1 MDHFDDITC
10 EEFYGPES
18 FTEEDMEGFYD
29 LTDEEIADLADQDA
43 RREFV

>member
-10 EEFYGPES
+10 EEYYGPEIA
-18 FTEEDMEGFYD
+18 EEDMEGLYD
-29 LTDEEIADLADQDA
+29 LTDEEIADLADQDS

>member
-10 EEFYGPES
+10 EEYYGPEI
-18 FTEEDMEGFYD
+18 TEEDMEGLYD
-29 LTDEEIADLADQDA
+29 LTDEEIADLADQDS

>member
-10 EEFYGPES
+10 EEYYGPEI
-18 FTEEDMEGFYD
+18 TDEDMEGLYD

>member
-10 EEFYGPES
+10 EEYYGTEP
-18 FTEEDMEGFYD
+18 TEEDLESLYD
-29 LTDEEIADLADQDA
+29 LSEDELSDLADQDA